1 MGGASPF
8 TSAAIWAA
16 ATVAAAEIVAAVKG
30 EPAPAHVYDGK
41 VMCFL
46 ETGQGKATTISFDY
60 DHPPVS
66 PSPSR
71 RWHWAK
77 ALFNKTYWHTV
88 PQGRV
93 P

>member
-1 MGGASPF
+1 MGSTDWTLKNPVN
-8 TSAAIWAA
+8 SI
-16 ATVAAAEIVAAVKG
+16 
-30 EPAPAHVYDGK
+30 HVYDGK

-46 ETGQGKATTISFDY
+46 ETGQGRATTISFDY

-66 PSPSR
+66 PAPAR

-88 PQGRV
+88 PLGRL

>member
-1 MGGASPF
+1 
-8 TSAAIWAA
+8 
-16 ATVAAAEIVAAVKG
+16 
-30 EPAPAHVYDGK
+30 
-41 VMCFL
+41 MCFL
-46 ETGQGKATTISFDY
+46 ETGQGRATTISFDY

-66 PSPSR
+66 PAPAR

-88 PQGRV
+88 PQGRL

>member
-1 MGGASPF
+1 
-8 TSAAIWAA
+8 
-16 ATVAAAEIVAAVKG
+16 VAHYEANVVAAEIVAAVRG
-30 EPAPAHVYDGK
+30 EAPPSHVYDGK

-46 ETGQGKATTISFDY
+46 ETGQGRATTIRFDY

-66 PSPSR
+66 PAPAR

-77 ALFNKTYWHTV
+77 TLFNKTYWHTV
-88 PQGRV
+88 PQGRL